1 MVRDAKWFVLPVYN
15 HLIWDLCNYAIYS
28 HETMDV
34 EECIILMNNIVWDG
48 RNASGQLVAAGVYI
62 YKLESAI
69 FKEVKKVTLI
79 R

>member
-1 MVRDAKWFVLPVYN
+1 
-15 HLIWDLCNYAIYS
+15 
-28 HETMDV
+28 MDV